1 MWGFFSSVCFAYE
14 TGHFPTLH
22 PHSLLIQKGPHF
34 LPPKQAAHSAKGKSR
49 DALGHRAWRR
59 SLEKKPKPTN
69 LTTKTPPDSP
79 KKKKIEK
86 EELPSVSKPAG
97 RGATELV
104 IMNLLLQTS
113 PLGHGSA
120 LLGFTNFFR
129 AAILLWPYS
138 DPAQSCSSLCPSRNH
153 RLEKPFH
160 DG

>member
-79 KKKKIEK
+79 KKKNRERRATKCVQTSRKRSNRAGNYEFTSAN
-86 EELPSVSKPAG
+86 LSFGTWLCPAG
-97 RGATELV
+97 FYQLFQGC
-104 IMNLLLQTS
+104 NS
-113 PLGHGSA
+113 PLA
-120 LLGFTNFFR
+120 L
-129 AAILLWPYS
+129 
-138 DPAQSCSSLCPSRNH
+138 Q
-153 RLEKPFH
+153 
-160 DG
+160 